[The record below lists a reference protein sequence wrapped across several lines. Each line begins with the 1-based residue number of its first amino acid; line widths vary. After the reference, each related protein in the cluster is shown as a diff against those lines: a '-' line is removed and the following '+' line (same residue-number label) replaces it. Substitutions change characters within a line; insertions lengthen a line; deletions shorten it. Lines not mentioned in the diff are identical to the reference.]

1 MEFQAQHLRR
11 LVETLAAASVGV
23 ALFHVLKL
31 PAPSLSGAMVGVAAL
46 LAAGRRIELPTP
58 IPEAAMLA
66 SGVAMG
72 AAVTPEM
79 LSGFQKYPLSLAM
92 LLLCVAA
99 TIAATQAFLTRFC
112 GADRLTAFFAATPGA
127 LSSVLA
133 VAADTRADIL
143 RVTIIQSVRL
153 FALVAVLPSAVLLTG
168 GAGLAP
174 PRPDASW
181 QGLAAM
187 CLAGLICA
195 LAVARLGLAA
205 SWIFGGLIGSAALH
219 GSGLVIGDAPVWFM
233 EAAFAFVGVY
243 IGSRFSTITREA
255 LTAAFAMSIG
265 ALVVSL
271 SVAVLFSGL
280 LHGASGL
287 PFGMI
292 LIAFAPGGLEA
303 MLVLGASLGV
313 DPIYVGLHHLVR
325 FFGIAFLLPLAM
337 PLLRRME
344 ADVPSR
350 DGN

>member
-1 MEFQAQHLRR
+1 MGSRALRIRR
-11 LVETLAAASVGV
+11 LIETLAAAGAGV

-31 PAPSLSGAMVGVAAL
+31 PAPSLSGAMVGVALL
-46 LAAGRRIELPTP
+46 LAAGRKVDLPRP
-58 IPEAAMLA
+58 VAEAAMLA

-92 LLLCVAA
+92 LLLCVGA
-99 TIAATQAFLTRFC
+99 TILATQAFLVRVC
-112 GADRLTAFFAATPGA
+112 HADRLTAFFAATPGA

-153 FALVAVLPSAVLLTG
+153 FVLVAVLPSAVIATG
-168 GAGLAP
+168 GLGSPA
-174 PRPDASW
+174 PRPDATLT
-181 QGLAAM
+181 GLAAL
-187 CLAGLICA
+187 CAAGLVCA

-219 GSGLVIGDAPVWFM
+219 GSGLVGGDAPAWFM
-233 EAAFAFVGVY
+233 EAAFGLVGIY
-243 IGSRFSTITREA
+243 IGSRFATITRDA
-255 LTAAFAMSIG
+255 LTAALMMSVG
-265 ALVVSL
+265 ALIVSL
-271 SVAVLFSGL
+271 AVAVLFSAV
-280 LHGASGL
+280 LHGLSGL

-303 MLVLGASLGV
+303 MLVLGASLGL